1 LTGLAAAYPA
11 VTTGAAVQKS
21 KQSLLIGSRLGGQE
35 ADMNIS
41 TLASLRSTAITT
53 SATSSQTTAQTT
65 EKVYPTPSSLKKV
78 DTRLQSQ
85 LDTTSASLSALG
97 KFKASIAE
105 TQRTAQGLSG
115 LTSTSTSEEAAKAAT
130 SFAAS
135 FNAML
140 AVTKTAA
147 SQSSGVGNISR
158 SMTRA
163 MTADFSKITDL
174 RAMGFTKAADGS
186 LSLDMAK
193 FEAAYKENPARAQA
207 VLTKLGQLVDKTATK
222 ELGVDSRT
230 NASLDALTSRS
241 AAIKL
246 QQSALIKLSQ
256 QMGSMAQTQTSSA
269 GLSAY
274 YNMAGAGIGA

>member
-1 LTGLAAAYPA
+1 
-11 VTTGAAVQKS
+11 
-21 KQSLLIGSRLGGQE
+21 
-35 ADMNIS
+35 MNLS
-41 TLASLRSTAITT
+41 TLTTLRSTALST
-53 SATSSQTTAQTT
+53 SATSNQTTAQTT
-65 EKVYPTPSSLKKV
+65 EKVYPTPASLKKV

-85 LDTTSASLSALG
+85 LDTTSANLSALG
-97 KFKASIAE
+97 KYKASIAE
-105 TQRTAQGLSG
+105 TQRTAQGLTT
-115 LTSTSTSEEAAKAAT
+115 LTSTSTSDEVAKAVA
-130 SFAAS
+130 SFSAS

-147 SQSSGVGNISR
+147 SQSSGVGNLSR

-163 MTADFSKITDL
+163 MTADFSKIDDL

-193 FEAAYKENPARAQA
+193 FEAAYKESPSKAQA
-207 VLTKLGQLVDKTATK
+207 VLSKLGQLVDKAATK
-222 ELGVDSRT
+222 ELGADSRT
-230 NASLDALTSRS
+230 SATVDALTSRS

-256 QMGSMAQTQTSSA
+256 QMGSMSQTST

-274 YNMAGAGIGA
+274 YNMAGV

>member
-1 LTGLAAAYPA
+1 
-11 VTTGAAVQKS
+11 
-21 KQSLLIGSRLGGQE
+21 
-35 ADMNIS
+35 MNIS
-41 TLASLRSTAITT
+41 TLTTMRNNALTT
-53 SATSSQTTAQTT
+53 SATSNQTTAQTT
-65 EKVYPTPSSLKKV
+65 DKVYPTPSSLKKV
-78 DTRLQSQ
+78 ETRLQSQ
-85 LDTTSASLSALG
+85 LDGTSANLSALG
-97 KFKASIAE
+97 KFKASISE

-115 LTSTSTSEEAAKAAT
+115 LTSTSTSAEAAKAVA

-193 FEAAYKENPARAQA
+193 FEAAYKESPEKAQA
-207 VLTKLGQLVDKTATK
+207 VLAKLGQLVDKTAAK
-222 ELGVDSRT
+222 ELDANSRT
-230 NASLDALTSRS
+230 SSALDAMTSRN

-256 QMGSMAQTQTSSA
+256 QMGSMSQTNT

-274 YNMAGAGIGA
+274 YNMANA